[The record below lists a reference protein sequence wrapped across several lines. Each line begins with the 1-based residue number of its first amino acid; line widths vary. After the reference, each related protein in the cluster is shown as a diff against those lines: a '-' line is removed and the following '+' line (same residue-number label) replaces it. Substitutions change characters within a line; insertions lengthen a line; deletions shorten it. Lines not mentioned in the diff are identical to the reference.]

1 MSQYWI
7 IVAILLPIIGGVFIP
22 VLPFVRKS
30 QMFFYIEAFVLLTSG
45 IVWALIMGGTTE
57 VFHVVHF
64 VHELSISFKIDGM
77 TMVFAGLISILW
89 PVATLYAF
97 EYMEH
102 EKNEKTFFMF
112 YSC

>member
-64 VHELSISFKIDGM
+64 VHELSISFKIE
-77 TMVFAGLISILW
+77 TAPLANTSAL
-89 PVATLYAF
+89 
-97 EYMEH
+97 
-102 EKNEKTFFMF
+102 
-112 YSC
+112 